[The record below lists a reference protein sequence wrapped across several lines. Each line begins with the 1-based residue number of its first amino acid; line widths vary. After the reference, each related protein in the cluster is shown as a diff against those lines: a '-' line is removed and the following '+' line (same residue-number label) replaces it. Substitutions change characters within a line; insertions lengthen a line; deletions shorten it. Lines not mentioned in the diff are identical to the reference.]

1 MDRHV
6 DWMWGECLR
15 GGQRR
20 GQLAPVPRP
29 QRAEAVAAA
38 LRHKTEIKK
47 WKKKTL
53 SLLAPLTQKKKRDK
67 FQTGMRLS
75 EHLNI

>member
-1 MDRHV
+1 M
-6 DWMWGECLR
+6 G
-15 GGQRR
+15 
-20 GQLAPVPRP
+20 GQLAPAPRP

-47 WKKKTL
+47 CERETEKNTLSFSPPPHKKK
-53 SLLAPLTQKKKRDK
+53 DK
-67 FQTGMRLS
+67 FQTGMRRS